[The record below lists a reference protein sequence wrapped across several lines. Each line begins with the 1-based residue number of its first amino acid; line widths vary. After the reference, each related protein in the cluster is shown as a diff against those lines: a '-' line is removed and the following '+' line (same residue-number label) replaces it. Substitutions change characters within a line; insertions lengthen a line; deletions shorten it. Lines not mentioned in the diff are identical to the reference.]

1 MAMRTTLFGIV
12 ALLLAAMLTS
22 ATSSRESCTG
32 NFSANMQF
40 GEKGNSMKFDG
51 KLAWSNPRL
60 RLDLKDQVTKEN
72 MVVLVDFKGNDA
84 TLLYPDTLN
93 GFKTKLPAMD
103 TSGYIS
109 QFQRLLAGAKD
120 MEKGWTK
127 TKVGAE
133 KIGKTSATKYKAT
146 GPKGEQVY
154 WWVDGKDRPLK
165 LQTGKG
171 NSKVTLNF
179 GEMNFGASVP
189 AKTFTYS
196 KDFQV
201 LEMSGDDA
209 KSMLPKH

>member
-1 MAMRTTLFGIV
+1 
-12 ALLLAAMLTS
+12 TS

-32 NFSANMQF
+32 SFSVNMQF

-133 KIGKTSATKYKAT
+133 
-146 GPKGEQVY
+146 
-154 WWVDGKDRPLK
+154 
-165 LQTGKG
+165 
-171 NSKVTLNF
+171 
-179 GEMNFGASVP
+179 
-189 AKTFTYS
+189 
-196 KDFQV
+196 
-201 LEMSGDDA
+201 
-209 KSMLPKH
+209 